1 MKRLS
6 VVINTCALGPRAAE
20 TASATNGAVYAAR
33 RFALGNFILP
43 AYLNDDFISE
53 VIVVGEWCEG
63 EGYTY
68 IHSPSR
74 YFSSD
79 DAVAQREA
87 AAKVATGDI
96 IVFQHDDH
104 ILHPKAAKELV
115 TSEMD
120 GADVLVLPRFVRS
133 RLGDLAKPNGSSAT
147 PPYIGGHCAA
157 YTSDAISRVPWRAV
171 PAIREWDQ
179 AQTMLMRAAG
189 LNIRWP
195 TNTPRVYDCEVG
207 AQAL

>member
-1 MKRLS
+1 MRLT
-6 VVINTCALGPRAAE
+6 VVINTCALGPRATE
-20 TASATNGAVYAAR
+20 TTSATNGAVYAAR
-33 RFALGNFILP
+33 RYALGNFILP
-43 AYLNDDFISE
+43 AYLEDDFISE
-53 VIVVGEWCEG
+53 VVVVGEWCEG
-63 EGYTY
+63 DGYTY

-115 TSEMD
+115 MTEMN

-133 RLGDLAKPNGSSAT
+133 RLGDLTKPNGSGAT

-157 YTSDAISRVPWRAV
+157 YTRDAISRVPWRAV

-179 AQTMLMRAAG
+179 AQTMLMRASG
-189 LNIRWP
+189 LKISWP

>member
-1 MKRLS
+1 MKKLTM
-6 VVINTCALGPRAAE
+6 VVNTCALGPRAME

-43 AYLNDDFISE
+43 AYLNDPFIAE

-79 DAVAQREA
+79 DAIAQREA

-104 ILHPKAAKELV
+104 ILHPKAARELV
-115 TSEMD
+115 ITEMN

-133 RLGDLAKPNGSSAT
+133 MLGDISKPNGGAAT

-157 YTSDAISRVPWRAV
+157 YTSHALATVPWRAV

-189 LNIRWP
+189 LKISWP
-195 TNTPRVYDCEVG
+195 TNTPRVYDAELG

>member
-1 MKRLS
+1 MRLT
-6 VVINTCALGPRAAE
+6 VVINTCALGPRATE
-20 TASATNGAVYAAR
+20 TTSATNGAVYAAR
-33 RFALGNFILP
+33 RYALGNFILP
-43 AYLNDDFISE
+43 AYLEDDFISE
-53 VIVVGEWCEG
+53 VVVVGEWCEG

-79 DAVAQREA
+79 DATAQREA
-87 AAKVATGDI
+87 AAQAATGDI

-115 TSEMD
+115 MTEMN

-133 RLGDLAKPNGSSAT
+133 RLGDLTKPNGSGAT

-157 YTSDAISRVPWRAV
+157 YTRDAISRVPWRAV

-179 AQTMLMRAAG
+179 AQTMLMRASG
-189 LNIRWP
+189 LKISWP